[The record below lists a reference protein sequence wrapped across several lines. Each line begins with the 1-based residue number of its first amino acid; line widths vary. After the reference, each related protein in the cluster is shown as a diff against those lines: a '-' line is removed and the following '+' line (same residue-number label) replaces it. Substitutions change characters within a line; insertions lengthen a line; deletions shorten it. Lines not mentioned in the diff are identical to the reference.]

1 MFDLAMCLCLVWSC
15 DHFCYKDSHKCWCKE
30 GMSMS
35 LTMDKQVWAC

>member
-15 DHFCYKDSHKCWCKE
+15 DHFCYKDSHKWCKE